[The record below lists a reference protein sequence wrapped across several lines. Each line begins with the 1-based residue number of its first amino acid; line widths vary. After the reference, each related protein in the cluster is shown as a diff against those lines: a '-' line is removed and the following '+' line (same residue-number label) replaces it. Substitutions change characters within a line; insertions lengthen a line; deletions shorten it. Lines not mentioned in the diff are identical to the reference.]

1 MENNKQNQTNDTIN
15 NISVP
20 QLLRYFSQIDE
31 HDLGIEAKTG
41 FDVFDAEDCN
51 LYGGIHEGLYILG
64 AVSSLGKTSFCL
76 QLADQ
81 ISEHGQDVL
90 FFSLEQSPYELLS
103 KSISRHTY
111 LIAREQKKDDYKHL
125 AKETAQILNKHRYK
139 FYTSEEKDIVSMAI
153 KNYSTQAKHLYIF
166 PGQYQGKRL
175 TVTDISNI
183 VKEHISKENNIPIIF
198 IDYLQLLAMSN
209 PTFRGTD
216 KQAIDFVTTSLKG
229 VSRKFKTAVIAI
241 SSFNRESY
249 NAPITLASFKE
260 SGSIEYSADLLFG
273 LEYGEINGPGMEH
286 QKLETDKDYRIRIA
300 TLKENNMKKKANKT
314 PVTILLKCLK
324 NRNGNTFSCNFNFL
338 HAYNYFEEIKKDQ
351 NNFSFPV
358 HQNNFLQ
365 Q

>member
-1 MENNKQNQTNDTIN
+1 MKNNKQNQQNATVN
-15 NISVP
+15 NIYVP
-20 QLLRYFSQIDE
+20 QLLKCFSQFDKQ
-31 HDLGIEAKTG
+31 DLGLEAKTG
-41 FDVFDAEDCN
+41 FNVFDAEDRN

-111 LIAREQKKDDYKHL
+111 LIAKEQKKEDYKQL
-125 AKETAQILNKHRYK
+125 AKETAQILNKHRYN
-139 FYTSEEKDIVSMAI
+139 FYAPEEKHIISMAI
-153 KNYSTQAKHLYIF
+153 KNYSTQAKHLYIL
-166 PGQYQGKRL
+166 PGQYQGKQL

-183 VKEHISKENNIPIIF
+183 VKEHISKTNNIPIVF

-216 KQAIDFVTTSLKG
+216 KQAIDLITTSLKG
-229 VSRKFKTAVIAI
+229 VSRAFKTAVIAI

-260 SGSIEYSADLLFG
+260 SGAIEYSADIILG

-286 QKLETDKDYRIRIA
+286 KKLETDKDYRIRITA
-300 TLKENNMKKKANKT
+300 LKESNTQKKANKT

-338 HAYNYFEEIKKDQ
+338 HAYNYFEEIKNDDDH
-351 NNFSFPV
+351 FLFPV
-358 HQNNFLQ
+358 YPNSF
-365 Q
+365 